1 MRRFLLA
8 YLIVTG
14 VMCGLA
20 AMLFHQLVEIASRL
34 LMGRALA
41 QHEPL
46 RFALVLIVPAVI
58 NAALAFVVVRWAPA
72 SSGANLARV
81 RRAYESDPAL
91 LDTRTIAATLF
102 LTPISLG
109 GGMPLGPEGPTVV
122 VASGLATKLARVFK
136 MPKRMVRGMIPVG
149 TAAGI
154 AAIFNTPITA
164 VIFAFEEITG
174 TASRGVLG
182 GTIIAAVAA
191 AVVERLLLGGKPIL
205 AARGTWTDIRE
216 LGGFLLAGFIAG
228 GVSGLA
234 IVGVK
239 RLRRLFQRG
248 VSSPVLRA
256 TLGGLGVGAIG
267 LWSPSILGVG
277 YGTTSA
283 FLHGSGTASG
293 AAIAFGA
300 KVLAFVV
307 ALASGAIGG
316 TFAPSLFIGASLGA
330 AIGHGTALIFPHAEI
345 DPAAYAVVGMG
356 AFFAGLLRCPISAVL
371 IVFEVTGNYELI
383 LPLMLAVAVA
393 TSLSRWIVPKSMTE
407 SQMEEEGHVERHV
420 SSDPLAGLKVADLM
434 SRDPVTLSPDMNLFE
449 VARRVA
455 DKHHRFYPVVDK
467 NGVLVGL
474 LPAEEIATAMRKGTA
489 EAKVSARMHAASYT
503 ARADDEVVEVI
514 RDLADNDIFHCAVID
529 DARHIVGFLS
539 PSDIVRVRMRQPE
552 VGDET
557 GWRDFDILAG

>member
-1 MRRFLLA
+1 
-8 YLIVTG
+8 
-14 VMCGLA
+14 MCGLA
-20 AMLFHQLVEIASRL
+20 AMLFHQLVEIAHRL
-34 LMGRALA
+34 LIGRALA

-46 RFALVLIVPAVI
+46 RFILVLAIPAIV

-81 RRAYESDPAL
+81 RRAYEADPAL
-91 LDTRTIAATLF
+91 LDTRTIAATLL

-122 VASGLATKLARVFK
+122 VASGLATKLARLFK

-205 AARGTWTDIRE
+205 AARGTWTDVRE
-216 LGGFLLAGFIAG
+216 LAGFLLAGLIAG
-228 GVSGLA
+228 AVSGLA
-234 IVGVK
+234 IVVVK

-256 TLGGLGVGAIG
+256 TLGGLAVGAIG

-277 YGTTSA
+277 YDTTSA
-283 FLHGSGTASG
+283 FLHGRGTASG

-300 KVLAFVV
+300 KVAAFVV

-330 AIGHGTALIFPHAEI
+330 AIGHGTALLFPLAQI

-407 SQMEEEGHVERHV
+407 SQMAEEGHIERHV
-420 SSDPLAGLKVADLM
+420 LADPLTGAKVADVM
-434 SRDPVTLSPDMNLFE
+434 SRDPLTLSPDMNLVE
-449 VARRVA
+449 AARRVA
-455 DKHHRFYPVVDK
+455 GSHHRFFPVVDR
-467 NGVLVGL
+467 NGVLTGL
-474 LPAEEIATAMRKGTA
+474 LPSEEIGAALRKGTE
-489 EAKVSARMHAASYT
+489 EARVSAHMHAASYT
-503 ARADDEVVEVI
+503 AREDDEVLEVI
-514 RDLADNDIFHCAVID
+514 RDLADNDIFHCAVVD
-529 DARHIVGFLS
+529 DSNRIVGFLS
-539 PSDIVRVRMRQPE
+539 PSDLLRARMNRSDAGE
-552 VGDET
+552 ET
-557 GWRDFDILAG
+557 AW

>member
-1 MRRFLLA
+1 
-8 YLIVTG
+8 
-14 VMCGLA
+14 MCGLA
-20 AMLFHQLVEIASRL
+20 AMLFHQLVAIAHRL
-34 LMGRALA
+34 LIGRALD
-41 QHEPL
+41 QHEAL
-46 RFALVLIVPAVI
+46 RFILVLAIPAII
-58 NAALAFVVVRWAPA
+58 NAALAIVVVRWAPA

-81 RRAYESDPAL
+81 RRAYEADPSL

-122 VASGLATKLARVFK
+122 VASGLATKLARLFK

-205 AARGTWTDIRE
+205 AARGTWTDVRE
-216 LGGFLLAGFIAG
+216 LAGFLLGGFIAG
-228 GVSGLA
+228 AVSGLA

-256 TLGGLGVGAIG
+256 TLGGLAVGAIG

-277 YGTTSA
+277 YDTTSA
-283 FLHGSGTASG
+283 FLHGSGTAKG
-293 AAIAFGA
+293 ASSAVAA
-300 KVLAFVV
+300 KVAAFVV

-330 AIGHGTALIFPHAEI
+330 SIGHWTAFIFPHAQI
-345 DPAAYAVVGMG
+345 DPAAYAIVGMG
-356 AFFAGLLRCPISAVL
+356 AFFAGMLRCPISAVL

-420 SSDPLAGLKVADLM
+420 LADPLAGAKVSDIM
-434 SRDPVTLSPDMNLFE
+434 SRDPLTLAPDMNLFDA
-449 VARRVA
+449 ARRVA
-455 DKHHRFYPVVDK
+455 DVHHRFYPVVDK

-474 LPAEEIATAMRKGTA
+474 LPAEEIATAVRKGTV
-489 EAKVSARMHAASYT
+489 ETKVAAAMHAAGYT
-503 ARADDEVVEVI
+503 ARQDDEMLEVI
-514 RDLADNDIFHCAVID
+514 RDLADNDIFHCAVVD
-529 DARHIVGFLS
+529 DANHIVGFLS
-539 PSDIVRVRMRQPE
+539 PSDIVRARMRRGE
-552 VGDET
+552 AGEET
-557 GWRDFDILAG
+557 AW

>member
-1 MRRFLLA
+1 
-8 YLIVTG
+8 
-14 VMCGLA
+14 MCGLA
-20 AMLFHQLVEIASRL
+20 AMLFHQLVEIAHRL
-34 LMGRALA
+34 LIGRALD

-46 RFALVLIVPAVI
+46 RFILVLAIPAII

-81 RRAYESDPAL
+81 RRAYEADPAL

-122 VASGLATKLARVFK
+122 VASGLATKLARLFK

-205 AARGTWTDIRE
+205 AARGTWTDVRE
-216 LGGFLLAGFIAG
+216 LAGFLLAGIIAG

-234 IVGVK
+234 IAGVK

-256 TLGGLGVGAIG
+256 TLGGLAVGAIG
-267 LWSPSILGVG
+267 LWSPAILGVG
-277 YGTTSA
+277 YDTTSA
-283 FLHGSGTASG
+283 FLHGRGSASG

-300 KVLAFVV
+300 KVIAFVV

-330 AIGHGTALIFPHAEI
+330 AIGHGTALIFPHAQI

-393 TSLSRWIVPKSMTE
+393 TSLSRRIVPKSMTE

-420 SSDPLAGLKVADLM
+420 PVDPLIGAKVVDVM
-434 SRDPVTLSPDMNLFE
+434 SRDPLTLSPDMNLIDA
-449 VARRVA
+449 ARRVG
-455 DKHHRFYPVVDK
+455 DTHHRFFPVVGK
-467 NGVLVGL
+467 NGVVVGL
-474 LPAEEIATAMRKGTA
+474 LPSEEIASAVREGTT
-489 EAKVSARMHAASYT
+489 EAKVSSKMHAAGYT
-503 ARADDEVVEVI
+503 ARQDDEMLEVI
-514 RDLADNDIFHCAVID
+514 RDLADNDIFHCAVVD
-529 DARHIVGFLS
+529 DENHIVGFLS
-539 PSDIVRVRMRQPE
+539 PSDIVRARMRQQS
-552 VGDET
+552 VGEET
-557 GWRDFDILAG
+557 AW